1 MAMFT
6 TVAAATSLAAT
17 AATTGMSFAQAGKQ
31 RKKMK
36 EAEAAADAAM
46 QEARK
51 KLEVN
56 QFDKLAINKEPYE
69 LAREQLS
76 TTAQAALQQAAEGET
91 RGLGA
96 TAGRVQMA
104 QNEGQEAIRSQMGQ
118 DLQQL
123 EMLSAQEDARLQDIG
138 VQLDL
143 EEVAGAQLAAA
154 NAQELGAAAL
164 AQGMEGVTSLG
175 SQFAEKAPLFE
186 KNASSRQIKR
196 MERSGKRQNLD
207 AAGVQSKV
215 ASLGNFKGTD
225 FSKVSGMQRG
235 DYLEFLEGQDA
246 QTLMDAREQLGL
258 TGNQRLKQLG
268 AAGKQLGGK
277 VAGAL
282 GPGIK
287 QGKGQ
292 MQQANQLIQSKINAA
307 RQGKINMFLKDLVD
321 QDFFNPFRP

>member
-1 MAMFT
+1 MAAFT

-56 QFDKLAINKEPYE
+56 QFAKLGINKEPYE

-76 TTAQAALQQAAEGET
+76 VTAQAALQQAAEGET

-104 QNEGQEAIRSQMGQ
+104 QQEGQAAIRGQMGQ
-118 DLQQL
+118 EMQQL
-123 EMLSAQEDARLQDIG
+123 EMLKAQEDARLQDIG

-164 AQGMEGVTSLG
+164 YQGMEGVTSLG
-175 SQFAEKAPLFE
+175 SQLAEKAPLFE
-186 KNASSRQIKR
+186 
-196 MERSGKRQNLD
+196 QN
-207 AAGVQSKV
+207 
-215 ASLGNFKGTD
+215 
-225 FSKVSGMQRG
+225 RP
-235 DYLEFLEGQDA
+235 A
-246 QTLMDAREQLGL
+246 QQ
-258 TGNQRLKQLG
+258 K
-268 AAGKQLGGK
+268 
-277 VAGAL
+277 AL
-282 GPGIK
+282 GDLKLTSEQISDIGPIGARGKKPGSTLDLQAVSKMNPREYAKFRRELTPQQK
-287 QGKGQ
+287 QKLF
-292 MQQANQLIQSKINAA
+292 MNQQFS
-307 RQGKINMFLKDLVD
+307 DLYD
-321 QDFFNPFRP
+321 IYAPLTSLSR